1 MLNLLLE
8 LEPVWVA
15 LLLPS
20 LLLPEYFWDEWA
32 YPWAI
37 ALLFLFWPIRL
48 IYRKRLGP
56 TSPLNL
62 PALLL
67 LLWGVVCCLLSS
79 TPEASWLALG
89 ILSGGVAL
97 YFALINSAF
106 LQARPIWLILG
117 IGVVGL
123 ALAAFGPAILKNIPN
138 KLIFFDNEVNRSQPI
153 DLLGTGETV
162 NSNILAGN
170 LLLPIPF
177 TVAIALGW
185 GWSRRDWGRR
195 LITLF
200 FAAAAVLMAATFILA
215 QSRGGYLALT
225 VALILL
231 FTLYWRWTLLI
242 VGVILAA
249 IVSVSSWDGLV
260 LLAQSIGSDG
270 SVTSLS
276 GRWEIWVGS
285 FWALVNYPL
294 FGIGLGSFEQ
304 MMPLLLPQLFSK
316 GTIPHA
322 HNLLLQVGL
331 DLGLPGLIVFLWL
344 WIGALVVQIKTLRQ
358 LADLR
363 QEESLNYDQHRSHHN
378 QRRRK
383 RALAIRS
390 AIAAGALATTV
401 AMLLHGMV
409 DAATWGTKPAPLAW
423 VILAV
428 TTLIYQSVN
437 DQEPQPAEATSF

>member
-1 MLNLLLE
+1 MLNIILE
-8 LEPVWVA
+8 LEIVWVA
-15 LLLPS
+15 FLLPS

-48 IYRKRLGP
+48 IYRKQLGP
-56 TSPLNL
+56 PSPLNL

-67 LLWGVVCCLLSS
+67 LLWGIVCSLLSA
-79 TPEASWLALG
+79 TPEAARLALG

-97 YFALINSAF
+97 YFALINSSF
-106 LQARPIWLILG
+106 LQERPIWLILV
-117 IGVVGL
+117 IGFIGL
-123 ALAAFGPAILKNIPN
+123 ALAAFGPALLQNIPN
-138 KLIFFDNEVNRSQPI
+138 KVIFFDNDVNRSQPI
-153 DLLGTGETV
+153 DFLGTGETV

-177 TVAIALGW
+177 IVAITLGW

-195 LITLF
+195 VVTLL
-200 FAAAAVLMAATFILA
+200 FAAAAILMVGTFILA

-249 IVSVSSWDGLV
+249 MVSVSSWDGL
-260 LLAQSIGSDG
+260 LLFAQSVGSDG

-285 FWALVNYPL
+285 FWALINYPL

-316 GTIPHA
+316 GSIPHA

-331 DLGLPGLIVFLWL
+331 DLGLTGLILFLWL
-344 WIGALVVQIKTLRQ
+344 WIAALVVQIKTLRR
-358 LADLR
+358 LADL
-363 QEESLNYDQHRSHHN
+363 QSEESLDYQQHLAKYRH
-378 QRRRK
+378 RRRK
-383 RALAIRS
+383 RVWAVRS

-401 AMLLHGMV
+401 AMLIHGIV

-423 VILAV
+423 ITLAV
-428 TTLIYQSVN
+428 TTLIFQSVN
-437 DQEPQPAEATSF
+437 DLD

>member
-1 MLNLLLE
+1 MVNLILE
-8 LEPVWVA
+8 FEIIWVA

-20 LLLPEYFWDEWA
+20 LLLPNYFWDEWA

-56 TSPLNL
+56 ASPLNL

-67 LLWGVVCCLLSS
+67 LLWGIVCCLLSS
-79 TPEASWLALG
+79 TPEASRLALG
-89 ILSGGVAL
+89 ILCGGIAL
-97 YFALINSAF
+97 YFALINSSF
-106 LQARPIWLILG
+106 LQGRPIWLILA

-123 ALAAFGPAILKNIPN
+123 LLAALGPAILQNIPN
-138 KLIFFDNEVNRSQPI
+138 KLIFFDNDVNRSQPI
-153 DLLGTGETV
+153 DLLGTGETI

-185 GWSRRDWGRR
+185 GWSRREWGRR
-195 LITLF
+195 FITLF
-200 FAAAAVLMAATFILA
+200 FVMAAILMTGTFILA

-249 IVSVSSWDGLV
+249 IVSVSSWDGLL

-276 GRWEIWVGS
+276 GRWEVWMGS

-304 MMPLLLPQLFSK
+304 MMPLLLPQLFSQ

-331 DLGLPGLIVFLWL
+331 DLGLPGLILFVWL
-344 WIGALVVQIKTLRQ
+344 WIAALVVQIKTLRG

-363 QEESLNYDQHRSHHN
+363 HEESLDYHRHHAQHN
-378 QRRRK
+378 QRRQK

-437 DQEPQPAEATSF
+437 GSEHQSSDATSF